1 MIRTAAGA
9 TVYRVTFV
17 SGCAARRWAAGA
29 VFLLVFLGS
38 AAGARAASSTLD
50 VGDQAVVQVWAR
62 GQSDV
67 TIRTWDRPAVQIES
81 EDDQSQITRRTVAFG
96 TSQNP
101 MSATIPV
108 TTVRVRDAQGSTTTA
123 TLPPEDFPY
132 APDMRTG
139 NHDVIRVAA
148 PAGST
153 LTVTVPATTA
163 ILDARILGSGR
174 LSIANYHGGTLFV
187 LSGGGRT
194 NLENVQTAAF
204 VQALNGR
211 LTAVDSSFDRL
222 RARGNTIAMVFER
235 CRAKQ
240 IEVTTLSGPI
250 VYDNGTFD
258 GGLAR
263 FDSITGVVAVGLAGP
278 AQVAARS
285 QSGRVLGLWDR
296 RPQIEQGSE
305 GEATATVGAGGPLVT
320 AVSARGNVFLYDGS
334 LASRRKVPLAWR
346 QLHNAF
352 SSNRALRPAQAA
364 PLRRFD

>member
-1 MIRTAAGA
+1 MIRVRPEA
-9 TVYRVTFV
+9 TVYRVTFA
-17 SGCAARRWAAGA
+17 SGGAARRWAAGA
-29 VFLLVFLGS
+29 VFLLAFFGA

-62 GQSDV
+62 GRSDV
-67 TIRTWDRPAVQIES
+67 TIRTWDRPSVQIES
-81 EDDQSQITRRTVAFG
+81 ADDQSQVTRRSVAFG
-96 TSQNP
+96 TPQNP

-108 TTVRVRDAQGSTTTA
+108 TTVRVRDAQGTMTTA
-123 TLPPEDFPY
+123 SLPPEDFPY
-132 APDMRTG
+132 APDMRAG
-139 NHDVIRVAA
+139 NHDVVRVSA

-174 LSIANYHGGTLFV
+174 LSIANYRGGTLFV

-211 LTAVDSSFDRL
+211 FTAVDSSFDRL
-222 RARGNTIAMVFER
+222 RARGNTIAMIFER
-235 CRAKQ
+235 CHAKQ
-240 IEVTTLSGPI
+240 IEVTTISGPI

-263 FDSITGVVAVGLAGP
+263 FDSVSGGVAVGLAGP

-296 RPQIEQGSE
+296 RPQIDQGSE
-305 GEATATVGAGGPLVT
+305 SEATATVGTGGPLVT

-334 LASRRKVPLAWR
+334 LASRREVPLAWR

-352 SSNRALRPAQAA
+352 SANRPVRAA
-364 PLRRFD
+364 PLRRFG